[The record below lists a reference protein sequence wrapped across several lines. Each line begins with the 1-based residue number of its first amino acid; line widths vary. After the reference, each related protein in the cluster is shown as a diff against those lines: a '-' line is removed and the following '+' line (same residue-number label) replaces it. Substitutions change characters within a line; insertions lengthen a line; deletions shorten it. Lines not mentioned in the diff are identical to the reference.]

1 VKWTGARATGLG
13 ECVVSGSDAPVA
25 GFCAPEFN
33 AVRTEFE
40 RNFAERGEV
49 GAAVA
54 AWVDD
59 ELVVDLW
66 GGWRDA
72 AGERPW
78 QRDTLASVF
87 SGSKGLTSTCVHLL
101 AERGLIDLHQPVAA
115 YWPEFA
121 QSGKAAITVAMVL
134 AHRSGVIGPK
144 HRMKPED
151 VLDWDRVCAD
161 IAAVEPWWAPG
172 TAQGYHMVTF
182 GFILGELVRR
192 VAGCTVGE
200 LLRDHIAGPLSADVF
215 IGLPQTEHARCA
227 DMIGKPHIRDV
238 LAAEGAP
245 EHPTSLSEHGKAG
258 LAVAMGF
265 IPDDELGSQTISR
278 WRTAEFPATNA
289 HVSALGMATF
299 YNAMAQEKLLS
310 RDLMDLCRESQGGLA
325 TDVVLGPR
333 VADHGW
339 GLGYMLNQRSVAGPN
354 PRIFGHG
361 GSGGSYAFV
370 DLEHRIGYAY
380 VMNKFDATKANA
392 DPRSVALSDQIYAAL
407 DVTAA

>member
-1 VKWTGARATGLG
+1 
-13 ECVVSGSDAPVA
+13 
-25 GFCAPEFN
+25 
-33 AVRTEFE
+33 
-40 RNFAERGEV
+40 
-49 GAAVA
+49 
-54 AWVDD
+54 
-59 ELVVDLW
+59 
-66 GGWRDA
+66 
-72 AGERPW
+72 
-78 QRDTLASVF
+78 
-87 SGSKGLTSTCVHLL
+87 
-101 AERGLIDLHQPVAA
+101 
-115 YWPEFA
+115 
-121 QSGKAAITVAMVL
+121 MVM
-134 AHRSGVIGPK
+134 AHRSGVIGPQ
-144 HRMKPED
+144 RRLSPDD

-161 IAAVEPWWAPG
+161 IAAAKPWWTPG

-182 GFILGELVRR
+182 GFILGELARR
-192 VAGCTVGE
+192 VAGRTVGQ
-200 LLRDHIAGPLSADVF
+200 LLREHVAVPLSADVF
-215 IGLPQTEHARCA
+215 IGLPEQEHGRCA

-245 EHPTSLSEHGKAG
+245 EDPTSLSEHGKAG

-265 IPDDELGSQTISR
+265 IPDDELGSQRLGR

-310 RDLMDLCRESQGGLA
+310 RDLMKLCRESQGGMA

-339 GLGYMLNQRSVAGPN
+339 GLGYMLNQRCVAGPN
-354 PRIFGHG
+354 PAIFGHG

-380 VMNKFDATKANA
+380 VMNRFDATKANA
-392 DPRSVALSDQIYAAL
+392 DPRSVALSDQVYAAL

>member
-1 VKWTGARATGLG
+1 MWNGRVRRQH
-13 ECVVSGSDAPVA
+13 APIA
-25 GFCAPEFN
+25 GFCAPEFD
-33 AVRTEFE
+33 AVRTQFE
-40 RNFAERGEV
+40 RNFAERGDV

-54 AWVDD
+54 TWVDG
-59 ELVVDLW
+59 ELVVNLW
-66 GGWRDA
+66 GGWQDA
-72 AGERPW
+72 GGERPW
-78 QRDTLASVF
+78 QQDTLASVF
-87 SGSKGLTSTCVHLL
+87 SGSKGLTATCLHLL
-101 AERGLIDLHQPVAA
+101 AERGLIDLHRPVAD
-115 YWPEFA
+115 YWPEFGQA
-121 QSGKAAITVAMVL
+121 GKAAITVAMVM
-134 AHRSGVIGPK
+134 AHRSGVIGPQ
-144 HRMKPED
+144 RRLSPDD

-161 IAAVEPWWAPG
+161 IAAAKPWWTPG

-182 GFILGELVRR
+182 GFILGELARR
-192 VAGCTVGE
+192 VAGRTVGQ
-200 LLRDHIAGPLSADVF
+200 LLREHVAVPLSADVF
-215 IGLPQTEHARCA
+215 IGLPEQEHGRCA

-265 IPDDELGSQTISR
+265 IPDDELGSQRLGR

-310 RDLMDLCRESQGGLA
+310 RDLMKLCRESQGGMA

-339 GLGYMLNQRSVAGPN
+339 GLGYMLNQRCVAGPN
-354 PRIFGHG
+354 PAIFGHG